1 MATEPTLI
9 PRFEERRRAYRRVL
23 ERASLISA
31 GIHLAAALALNPE
44 PLLRLFAP
52 NVDLGFE
59 GSSRRGALAPPG
71 RESDRRFSLV
81 SERGYRTPV
90 RLVRPVVLGT
100 PAGTA
105 PAAPPATNLAGRPVP
120 GDAPYGE
127 SKLRPTT
134 GPVGAAVQFELDESW
149 ASIPGSGRVAQSEK
163 FQILSI
169 KRPNYPRVAL
179 REGIQGLVRLEVQV
193 NVEGKVSEVRVI
205 DSPQGSQDLVEAAVE
220 AMYQWRFRPFATQ
233 AGPTPFTVLVP
244 FRFRL
249 IS

>member
-1 MATEPTLI
+1 MTVEPLGVT
-9 PRFEERRRAYRRVL
+9 RTEERARAYRRVL

-31 GIHLAAALALNPE
+31 GLHLAAALCLNPA

-52 NVDLGFE
+52 NVPLGFE
-59 GSSRRGALAPPG
+59 GSPRRGALAPPG
-71 RESDRRFSLV
+71 RESDTRFSLV
-81 SERGYRTPV
+81 YQRGYRTPV
-90 RLVRPVVLGT
+90 TLVKPVVLGT

-105 PAAPPATNLAGRPVP
+105 PAAPAQKSLAGRPEP
-120 GDAPYGE
+120 GAAPYGE
-127 SKLRPTT
+127 DKIRPVA
-134 GPVGAAVQFELDESW
+134 GVVGDAVRFELDESW

-179 REGIQGLVRLEVQV
+179 RNGVQGLVRLEVHV
-193 NVEGKVSEVRVI
+193 DSAGTVSDVRVVE
-205 DSPQGSQDLVEAAVE
+205 SPQGSRDLVEAAVE
-220 AMYQWRFRPFATQ
+220 AMYQWKFRPFTTN
-233 AGPTPFTVLVP
+233 AGPVPFTVLVP